1 MYRKRFISSHF
12 KTFTRLFVFEDKFIT
27 SIITL
32 WVAAILSLNHF
43 LIHNRQDWSEKLN
56 LIELW
61 KKNVWSFFIYFVF
74 KELIVHSFNWSFG
87 RPKHWGKLGI
97 RDNRVERLLFQ
108 IYKACRLS
116 CRTRLVRDQVS
127 LIKIYCRAV
136 LKVAFCWQKPFLRID
151 L

>member
-97 RDNRVERLLFQ
+97 RDNRVESTPCKCITNRL
-108 IYKACRLS
+108 KAKRKVVVPNLQGLS
-116 CRTRLVRDQVS
+116 SIVS
-127 LIKIYCRAV
+127 HKARSGSSFINQNIL
-136 LKVAFCWQKPFLRID
+136 
-151 L
+151 